1 MIDFRHNFATLQ
13 WIQSLHEW
21 KLIFSNRTKSKRQFC
36 PFFDKLYGLVLY
48 AFCLQHYSILTKS
61 TLINKL
67 RDYFSLLWIF
77 IDKNVHV
84 TMAIVVKVNM
94 PMSLC
99 TKRVSSLGVD
109 FLNLMEF
116 VSLKSKCSM
125 KIFFWN

>member
-1 MIDFRHNFATLQ
+1 M
-13 WIQSLHEW
+13 
-21 KLIFSNRTKSKRQFC
+21 
-36 PFFDKLYGLVLY
+36 
-48 AFCLQHYSILTKS
+48 
-61 TLINKL
+61 
-67 RDYFSLLWIF
+67 
-77 IDKNVHV
+77 NVHV

-125 KIFFWN
+125 KIYNRKYLSGIRSTLGRLIPTRTPWSNLHLKTRLIQISIKFVIG